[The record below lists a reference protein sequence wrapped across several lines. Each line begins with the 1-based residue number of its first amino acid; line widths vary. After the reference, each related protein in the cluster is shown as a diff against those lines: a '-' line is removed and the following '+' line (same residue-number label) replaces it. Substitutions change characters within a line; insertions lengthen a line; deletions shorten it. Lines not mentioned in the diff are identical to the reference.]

1 MIRAL
6 CKSLGVDYRV
16 TTIDLERVIYRDFGN
31 GFNVEISGM
40 HTSSMKKKATIYL
53 WYGDQLWKVNHKLVK
68 NFFFISVVKKGNFN
82 RAPLGCFFKIYRYW
96 YTDLLFE
103 VKFDIVGEHLPDD
116 SDKFAG
122 TMPKCIVMRPAF
134 SPLGIIISLE
144 GCVVSDNVPS
154 CIYKGIS

>member
-1 MIRAL
+1 MQGSIVFQRVWDTEL
-6 CKSLGVDYRV
+6 LLRQWSSCKNMVFVCVIWSFDDMGLG
-16 TTIDLERVIYRDFGN
+16 EQVILSDKESKG
-31 GFNVEISGM
+31 VM
-40 HTSSMKKKATIYL
+40 
-53 WYGDQLWKVNHKLVK
+53 LWKVNHKLVK

-122 TMPKCIVMRPAF
+122 TMPKCIVVRPAF